1 MHRPIS
7 QTSIARL
14 RVASPSGTLPA
25 RIIRPTILS
34 DLRPLIVLHGISR
47 NADEL
52 VALFTP
58 EAERSGRIV
67 VVPHFAQ
74 RRWPHFQRPCR
85 AARPDQALLALL
97 GHLAVMNPAFAGPV
111 DLFGHSGGAQLAHRF
126 AMLYPHKVGRLN
138 LAAAGW
144 YCLPDASMTYPYG
157 LGGDATP
164 GALCW
169 ARRHEQAL
177 PAYLRLGVQVFV
189 GTHDTD
195 RDDSLRQCP
204 DLDRIQGHTR
214 IARGHNRDIVD
225 RADVERRIG
234 RWTCRNNPGID
245 NKAIEGIAPLHDL
258 LAITHAISVGIRVV
272 FIRTHDEFQDI
283 RQIIGIGILRIV
295 EKDVVHTG
303 DLKTITC
310 RWGRE
315 ANIPE

>member
-97 GHLAVMNPAFAGPV
+97 GHLAVMNPAFDGPV

-214 IARGHNRDIVD
+214 IARAGTY
-225 RADVERRIG
+225 VERFRAAARARGILPEITLI
-234 RWTCRNNPGID
+234 RLPGV
-245 NKAIEGIAPLHDL
+245 
-258 LAITHAISVGIRVV
+258 THNVA
-272 FIRTHDEFQDI
+272 QAI
-283 RQIIGIGILRIV
+283 RQAHL
-295 EKDVVHTG
+295 
-303 DLKTITC
+303 
-310 RWGRE
+310 GRLVTAGE
-315 ANIPE
+315 PPRLAAAS